1 MHIRK
6 MKLLLKHIYPTSE
19 THNASVIFLHGSGD
33 TGRNLIEWIK
43 LLLGR
48 DMEFP
53 HIKVVYPTAP
63 FRPYTPLRGQLSNV
77 WFDRESISI
86 TAPENR
92 QSLEEIYENVYDII
106 NGEVSQ
112 GIPMNRIIIGGF
124 SMGGAL
130 AMHAGYHLNTQ
141 LGGVFACSSFLN
153 RESIVYETLKNK
165 SQKDNLPELKMFH
178 GGRDTLVPIEWGQE
192 SFNKLSELG
201 VKGTFTPLKHTLHEL
216 KKQELLDLEQWILQ
230 KLPPLD
236 K

>member
-1 MHIRK
+1 M
-6 MKLLLKHIYPTSE
+6 
-19 THNASVIFLHGSGD
+19 
-33 TGRNLIEWIK
+33 
-43 LLLGR
+43 
-48 DMEFP
+48 
-53 HIKVVYPTAP
+53 
-63 FRPYTPLRGQLSNV
+63 SNV

-92 QSLEEIYENVYDII
+92 QSLEEINVKVHEMI
-106 NGEVSQ
+106 NTEISQ
-112 GIPMNRIIIGGF
+112 GIPVNRIIVGGF

-153 RESIVYETLKNK
+153 RESIVYESLKNK
-165 SQKDNLPELKMFH
+165 SQENTILPELKMFH

-192 SFNKLSELG
+192 SFEKLTNLG

-216 KKQELLDLEQWILQ
+216 KKQELLDLEEWILQ